1 MSVTEIESAIA
12 QLQAK
17 ELAELMAWLQK
28 YHEQAWDNQIE
39 ADLEAG
45 RLDTL
50 LAEVDKEHEAGL
62 ARPL

>member
-17 ELAELMAWLQK
+17 ELAELMTWLQK
-28 YHEQAWDNQIE
+28 HHEQAWDNQIE

-45 RLDTL
+45 RLDSL
-50 LAEVDKEHEAGL
+50 LAEVDKKHEAGL
-62 ARPL
+62 AGPL